1 MRSLHFI
8 FALSVEK
15 LYQITKYK
23 SEVLAP
29 KSDMKQFFNPTFEI
43 KKKKKVWVI
52 TRFGG
57 CPFWGERNFRFQ
69 RNKWCFTGSWKSKEN
84 N

>member
-43 KKKKKVWVI
+43 KKKKGLGYYQVWWVSLL
-52 TRFGG
+52 G
-57 CPFWGERNFRFQ
+57 
-69 RNKWCFTGSWKSKEN
+69 
-84 N
+84 